1 VSAGERYQY
10 GHVLGGCPGRL
21 SWVPAHL
28 SKTHIIYLLHLPVTE
43 WLVPRPLHP
52 CSACPHPQSKPIQ
65 VNTLLVALPPFSS
78 PLHVAALLPH
88 AALTSPHLT
97 SPHLASPHLASPH
110 FTSLHL
116 TSPHLTS
123 TNPDPSYA
131 RPSDALCAHRQQAP
145 WPAVAQSQDSD
156 TALCR
161 IRGRGTPLLR
171 HTPTHT

>member
-28 SKTHIIYLLHLPVTE
+28 SKTHIIYLLHLPVIE

-88 AALTSPHLT
+88 AALTSP
-97 SPHLASPHLASPH
+97 
-110 FTSLHL
+110 HL

>member
-21 SWVPAHL
+21 SWVPTHL
-28 SKTHIIYLLHLPVTE
+28 SKTHIIYLLHLPVIE
-43 WLVPRPLHP
+43 WLIPSPLHP

-65 VNTLLVALPPFSS
+65 TNPSQHPPRCSS
-78 PLHVAALLPH
+78 PIQLSRFTWQHFYHTPY
-88 AALTSPHLT
+88 SP
-97 SPHLASPHLASPH
+97 
-110 FTSLHL
+110 HL

-123 TNPDPSYA
+123 TDPYPSYA

-171 HTPTHT
+171 HTPTQTHTDTPNT